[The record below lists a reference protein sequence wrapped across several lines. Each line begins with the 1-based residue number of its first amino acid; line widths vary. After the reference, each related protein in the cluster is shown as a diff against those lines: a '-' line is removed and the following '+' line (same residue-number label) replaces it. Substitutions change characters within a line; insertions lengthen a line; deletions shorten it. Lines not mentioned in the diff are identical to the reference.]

1 MTRSGKNEIYAL
13 HVSTGI
19 VTGLLI
25 WLLVLFTFL
34 HFRESTFSFKAIV
47 DIHNQ
52 SPTFYFIDLI
62 PFIGIVIGIYN
73 AKTRIKSMMLL
84 NNQEVLKEDLKNAV
98 NIALQDLTRG
108 NLNKKYF
115 DSTLD
120 ADIASNLSSLQNKL
134 TENRKTEQETRETEN
149 QRNWTSNGLAEFGDL
164 LRKYSNDL
172 EALSYKVISNLVRYL
187 EINQGGFF
195 VLDDEEDEKVL
206 RMTACHA
213 YDRKKYP
220 NQVIHWGEGLIGN
233 VVMEGKSYY
242 TDKIPDG
249 YLTITSGLGKANPR
263 YLLIVPMI
271 INDEL
276 FGVLELASFSPIEQ
290 YRIDFVERMAESTA
304 TTLNIMKNNFRTEQL
319 LKETQKQAEM
329 LAQKEEQ
336 VMKNIEELKQT
347 QQEAAHQSEQFITF
361 TNTVNHTL
369 IRAEYDVDGKLIYAN
384 TRFLKKLGY
393 AGNREV
399 KDKHISMFIHD
410 DDKKWFETMWKKLS
424 AGGKHY
430 EGYMRHVTKLGV
442 DLWTVATY
450 TCARKEDGDV
460 LKILFLAI
468 EFQDQKAQAIE
479 DEMRINAMNQMVCRA
494 EFSLDGRI
502 NYINPFFFKELN
514 YSEEELTTKNIF
526 DLFLPDD
533 QEMFN
538 EIWEQVLAGNP
549 YQGQLRMIGKFE
561 VEHLYKLTF
570 SVIRDIYGDTD
581 RILLLAHDI
590 SKERELEKALRE
602 QSDIITQQEQA
613 FRLEKLDYTKKSD
626 EAIDRITDKKD
637 ELSDQLKIF
646 KGFFAD
652 APYPAIAINNQSF
665 LINANRKAEKAFN
678 FSIKEL
684 VKKKITDLMPLDQE
698 NEYLRRFVD
707 PSLNLNEIENKQLKI
722 MLRNNQSLEVPV
734 TISQI
739 ELQKE
744 LVYILVAH
752 TI

>member
-1 MTRSGKNEIYAL
+1 
-13 HVSTGI
+13 
-19 VTGLLI
+19 
-25 WLLVLFTFL
+25 
-34 HFRESTFSFKAIV
+34 
-47 DIHNQ
+47 
-52 SPTFYFIDLI
+52 
-62 PFIGIVIGIYN
+62 
-73 AKTRIKSMMLL
+73 
-84 NNQEVLKEDLKNAV
+84 EVLKEDLKNAV

>member
-213 YDRKKYP
+213 YDRKKFP